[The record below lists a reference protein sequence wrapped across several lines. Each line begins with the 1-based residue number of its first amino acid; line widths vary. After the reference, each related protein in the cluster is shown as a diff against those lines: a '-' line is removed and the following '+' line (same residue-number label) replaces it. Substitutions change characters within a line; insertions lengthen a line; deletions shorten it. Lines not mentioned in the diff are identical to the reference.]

1 MKIFK
6 RKHEL
11 TIEQKKLETN
21 LWIIA
26 IASLLVYSFYAAI
39 GHDLMRFCRDSSI
52 SVWPRLFAA
61 AAVEYGVAG
70 LGVTLVCLFRR
81 ESFASYGLKKENAL
95 KAIAGALICFI
106 PFVLFRILS
115 GQFEGYEPLSVMV
128 SSDLHKAGI
137 ISTVIGT
144 LIIGL
149 VWGFFEGFN
158 YAVIAEVISRRYPT
172 EHKLFDWGV
181 LVSALMGILFHP
193 IHFDTLGIIDLTVTF
208 IALYGM
214 LMIRKRTGNSWG
226 CVFAFIF
233 IWNAF

>member
-1 MKIFK
+1 MKLIK

-11 TIEQKKLETN
+11 AIEQRKLDTN

-26 IASLLVYSFYAAI
+26 LVSMLAYSVYAAV
-39 GHDLMRFCRDSSI
+39 GSSMMAFFKDSSI
-52 SVWPRLFAA
+52 SVWPRLLTSAA
-61 AAVEYGVAG
+61 MEYGVAG
-70 LGVTLVCLFRR
+70 LGITLVCIFRR
-81 ESFASYGLKKENAL
+81 ESFASYGLKRENAV
-95 KAIAGALICFI
+95 KAILGAIICFI
-106 PFVLFRILS
+106 PLIVFKIAS

-128 SSDLHKAGI
+128 SADLHKAGI
-137 ISTVIGT
+137 ISTIIGT

-214 LMIRKRTGNSWG
+214 LLIRKRTGNSWG
-226 CVFAFIF
+226 CIFAFIF

>member
-1 MKIFK
+1 MKLLK

-11 TIEQKKLETN
+11 TVEQKRLDAN

-26 IASLLVYSFYAAI
+26 LASMLVYSVYAVI
-39 GHDLMRFCRDSSI
+39 GSNIMAFCKDSSI
-52 SVWPRLFAA
+52 SVWPRLFASA
-61 AAVEYGVAG
+61 AMEYGVAG
-70 LGVTLVCLFRR
+70 LGITIVCLLRR

-95 KAIAGALICFI
+95 KAVVGAVICFI
-106 PFVLFRILS
+106 PFIVFKMVS
-115 GQFEGYEPLSVMV
+115 GQFEGYKPLSVMV
-128 SSDLHKAGI
+128 TNDLHKAGI
-137 ISTVIGT
+137 ISTIIGT

-158 YAVIAEVISRRYPT
+158 YAVIAEIISRRYPT
-172 EHKLFDWGV
+172 ENKFFDWGV
-181 LVSALMGILFHP
+181 LVAAAMGILFHP
-193 IHFDTLGIIDLTVTF
+193 IHFDTLGLIDLIVTF

-214 LMIRKRTGNSWG
+214 LIVRKHTGNSWG